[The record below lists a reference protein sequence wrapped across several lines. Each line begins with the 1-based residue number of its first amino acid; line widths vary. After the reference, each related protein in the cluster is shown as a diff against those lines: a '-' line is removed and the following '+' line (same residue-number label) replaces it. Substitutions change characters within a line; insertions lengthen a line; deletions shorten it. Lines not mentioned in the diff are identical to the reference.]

1 MKNDGLYIYPNK
13 NLIKNVGYQGTHSFG
28 VKNDFLDK
36 KTYQIKKKLF
46 KIRKTINKKYEIYE
60 TSIHVKNFFQ
70 ETIKQKIKNNIK
82 KYLFINRF

>member
-36 KTYQIKKKLF
+36 KTYQIKK
-46 KIRKTINKKYEIYE
+46 II
-60 TSIHVKNFFQ
+60 
-70 ETIKQKIKNNIK
+70 
-82 KYLFINRF
+82 